1 MNYAWR
7 IYRRLAQAFPLEFK
21 VAYGAEVL
29 QLGEDAIKDIAKR
42 HGTAGLIRLLAD
54 IAIRVPLEYLSEL
67 RGDMRYAL
75 RALRKSPGFALVG
88 IISMG
93 LSIGL
98 TTNVY
103 SSKWALL
110 FRDLPAAA
118 NAKQLAMPE
127 KPVSYYYIEQF
138 REQKNLFAGVAAFQI
153 GVPFNITFQGAGNA
167 KPQRIFGQLV
177 SPDYFSMLGVQPQF
191 GRVFSPDLDKPGD
204 TPPVV
209 ISDRFWRNRLNS
221 SPDAVGQT
229 LRLNGQ
235 LATIVGITPK
245 DFNGAFSINPAE
257 LFVPTTA
264 PPALAPELAND
275 VLHQRNAKEFLALI
289 CMAPGVTI
297 DSAEA
302 ALDAITRRLDD
313 QDPSLPPRT
322 DKARRVTLLPAGTR
336 VPLPRELRIVLLGFF
351 LLLTG
356 LVMTLAC
363 TNLANMLIARGANR
377 RKELAIRL
385 AIGAGRFRLIR
396 QMMAEGI
403 LLSLL
408 GGAAGLALAYALI
421 VLTTRFA
428 PRTGIPV
435 ETDFSLDWHAAL
447 FAFGLALVC
456 GVGFSL
462 APALQATKADL
473 TPALKEGSALQLPGY
488 RRFGLRNLLMVAQV
502 AASLMLL
509 LITGFLVI
517 GISRDS
523 RVQTKFD
530 PSTMYLLSIDPVRDG
545 YAPEKAQALFEKLPE
560 QLKTAGSTRGI
571 AFAAQAPFTIMDSDE
586 ASQMTAE
593 DASNSS
599 RVQQPVIQ
607 ETVGAGYFAL
617 LSEPMLAGREFEERD
632 QRSQTDLRQ
641 ADASKPSSL
650 PAATPAILNETAA
663 HGFFGNGNALGKRI
677 RNDQHS
683 YEVVGVVRNL
693 KNGIGV
699 SQAVMYLP
707 LTPRDFVRAP
717 ADGIT
722 IMVRTDADSLAGPTA
737 GSMAGSI
744 AGPISGKD
752 ALTGIRNEITLIDPN
767 LNLFHVQ
774 TLSEYLDRSRAS
786 TRFAVQTYGGIG
798 VFGLVLAAIG
808 LAGITAYSVAQ
819 RRKEI
824 AIRTALGASRSQVLR
839 LVLREGTA
847 LVGVGTVLGFLG
859 AMAIAK
865 LLSALTNVFVE
876 AFKIGTN
883 DLRLLVGAPLLL
895 AAVTMLACYLPAR
908 TSVKIDPLKALR
920 QE

>member
-1 MNYAWR
+1 MNFAWR
-7 IYRRLAQAFPLEFK
+7 IYRRLAQAFPHEFK
-21 VAYGAEVL
+21 LAYGREVL
-29 QLGEDAIKDIAKR
+29 RLGEDSIKEIAKR
-42 HGTAGLIRLLAD
+42 HGIAGLTRLIAD
-54 IAIRVPLEYLSEL
+54 VAIRVPVEYLSEM

-75 RALRKSPGFALVG
+75 RALLKSPGFALVG

-110 FRDLPAAA
+110 FGDLPAAA
-118 NAKQLAMPE
+118 NAKQLVMPEPE
-127 KPVSYYYIEQF
+127 KPLSYYYIEQF

-153 GVPFNITFQGAGNA
+153 GVPFNVSTQGSENA

-177 SPDYFSMLGVQPQF
+177 SPDYFAVLGVEPQL
-191 GRVFSPDLDKPGD
+191 GRVLSDALDKTGD
-204 TPPVV
+204 APVV
-209 ISDRFWRNRLNS
+209 VITDRFWRNHLNS
-221 SPDAVGQT
+221 STEAVGQI

-235 LATIVGITPK
+235 IATIVGITPK
-245 DFNGAFSINPAE
+245 EFNGAFSINPAE
-257 LFVPTTA
+257 FFVPTTA
-264 PPALAPELAND
+264 PAALAPELAND
-275 VLHQRNAKEFLALI
+275 VLHQRNAKEFLALM
-289 CMAPGVTI
+289 CLAPGVTI

-302 ALDAITRRLDD
+302 ALDAITRRLDE
-313 QDPSLPPRT
+313 QDPSLPART
-322 DKARRVTLLPAGTR
+322 DKGRRITLLPAGTR
-336 VPLPRELRIVLLGFF
+336 VPLPRQLRLVVLGFF

-408 GGAAGLALAYALI
+408 GGVTGFALAYGLM
-421 VLTTRFA
+421 VLNSRFR
-428 PRTGIPV
+428 PSTGIPI

-447 FAFGLALVC
+447 FAFGLALLC
-456 GVGFSL
+456 GIGFSL

-517 GISRDS
+517 GLSKES
-523 RVQTKFD
+523 SVQTKFD
-530 PSTMYLLSIDPVRDG
+530 PNTMFLLSIDPVRDG
-545 YAPEKAQALFEKLPE
+545 YSPEKAQALFEKLPAL
-560 QLKTAGSTRGI
+560 LKSAAASRSI
-571 AFAAQAPFTIMDSDE
+571 AFAALPPFSAVDDDE
-586 ASQMTAE
+586 ARQLTAE
-593 DASNSS
+593 DAERSP
-599 RVQQPVIQ
+599 RVQLPAIE
-607 ETVGAGYFAL
+607 ETVGPGYFATL
-617 LSEPMLAGREFEERD
+617 NEPMLAGREFLDRD
-632 QRSQTDLRQ
+632 QRIE
-641 ADASKPSSL
+641 ASLSSTSTL
-650 PAATPAILNETAA
+650 PAVLPAVLNETAA
-663 HGFFGNGNALGKRI
+663 RGFFGNGNALGKRL
-677 RNDQHS
+677 RDGQHS
-683 YEVVGVVRNL
+683 YEVVGVVRDL
-693 KNGIGV
+693 QNGIGIH
-699 SQAVMYLP
+699 QAISYLP

-722 IMVRTDADSLAGPTA
+722 IMVRSDAGTLP
-737 GSMAGSI
+737 
-744 AGPISGKD
+744 GKD
-752 ALTGIRNEITLIDPN
+752 ALSSIQNEIALIDPN

-774 TLSEYLDRSRAS
+774 TLSEFLDRSRAS

-824 AIRTALGASRSQVLR
+824 AIRTALGASRGQVLR
-839 LVLREGTA
+839 LVLREGAA
-847 LVGVGTVLGFLG
+847 LVLSGTILGFFG
-859 AMAIAK
+859 AIATARI
-865 LLSALTNVFVE
+865 LSALTDIFVQ
-876 AFKIGTN
+876 AFSVGTG

-908 TSVKIDPLKALR
+908 SSVKIDPLKALR